1 MARLSS
7 GEGLNLGVR
16 PPATFMGL
24 PVRGFF
30 PLRALRRPTENV
42 PNPTSVTGWP
52 RLREVRIDRRSARSA
67 RSEAALVQ
75 PLSAAIEVTRPARV
89 MREAMPSPYAAPKLA
104 EPPWPVKRGSLTRGC
119 AVA

>member
-16 PPATFMGL
+16 PQATFMGW

-30 PLRALRRPTENV
+30 PLRAFLRPTENV
-42 PNPTSVTGWP
+42 PKPTSVTGCP
-52 RLREVRIDRRSARSA
+52 RLSEVRIEARSARSA

-75 PLSAAIEVTRPARV
+75 PLSVAIDATRSARV
-89 MREAMPSPYAAPKLA
+89 MSGESPSPYAA
-104 EPPWPVKRGSLTRGC
+104 GGC
-119 AVA
+119 